1 MNGEGL
7 QHQAKALAENL
18 ITPEQLAGFVAM
30 TIVFGTKKF
39 IPENL
44 QRLELLANHYKDVLN
59 KDIDTLLA
67 FSISY
72 EQPEITAF
80 LLDYKNK
87 NGLYHDV
94 NWEL

>member
-1 MNGEGL
+1 MNSEWV

-30 TIVFGTKKF
+30 TIVFGTKEL

-44 QRLELLANHYKDVLN
+44 QRIELLANHYKDVLN
-59 KDIDTLLA
+59 KDIDTLLE

-87 NGLYHDV
+87 HNLYSEPD
-94 NWEL
+94 WSL

>member
-1 MNGEGL
+1 MNGEEL
-7 QHQAKALAENL
+7 QHQAKVLAENS
-18 ITPEQLAGFVAM
+18 ITPEQISGFVAV
-30 TIVFGTKKF
+30 TIVFGAKEF

-59 KDIDTLLA
+59 KDVDALLA

-94 NWEL
+94 NCEL